1 MASRVIQR
9 SHIIEIYLMCGKLL
23 TDDIITKLFLICTR
37 DVRLMLHA
45 FNAIMIITVKW
56 RREKMIELIS
66 VNIEFDNEAIG
77 SQKYYAG
84 NVR

>member
-1 MASRVIQR
+1 
-9 SHIIEIYLMCGKLL
+9 
-23 TDDIITKLFLICTR
+23 
-37 DVRLMLHA
+37 MLHA